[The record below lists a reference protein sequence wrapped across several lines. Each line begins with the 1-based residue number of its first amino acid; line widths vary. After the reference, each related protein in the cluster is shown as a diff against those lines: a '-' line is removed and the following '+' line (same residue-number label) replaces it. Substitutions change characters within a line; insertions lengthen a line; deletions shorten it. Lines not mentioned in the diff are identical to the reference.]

1 MVELVEIHDVSMVG
15 LFNPTLQFTGM
26 SRACFFFGFGGIRG
40 HDFSDG
46 SLTFL
51 SDSSFLI
58 PG

>member
-1 MVELVEIHDVSMVG
+1 MVELVEIHDLQ
-15 LFNPTLQFTGM
+15 LFNLP
-26 SRACFFFGFGGIRG
+26 ACLVLVFFGFGGIG
-40 HDFSDG
+40 WHDFSDG